1 MLTTE
6 QVRAAANDDA
16 RIGPLS
22 TIAWSAETLPGPLAR
37 AAYEGARETTSC
49 GWGIPMSD
57 GVVNVEVALL
67 EPQVEQEL
75 RTALTASNEYA
86 YERFSRVDVFHRD
99 VEDGI
104 GSVLAYALSDG
115 VWVIVDGTLVDKTTA
130 AELARDVM
138 GRILAS

>member
-1 MLTTE
+1 M
-6 QVRAAANDDA
+6 
-16 RIGPLS
+16 
-22 TIAWSAETLPGPLAR
+22 
-37 AAYEGARETTSC
+37 
-49 GWGIPMSD
+49 
-57 GVVNVEVALL
+57 NVEVALL

-86 YERFSRVDVFHRD
+86 HESFSRVDVFHRD

>member
-1 MLTTE
+1 
-6 QVRAAANDDA
+6 
-16 RIGPLS
+16 
-22 TIAWSAETLPGPLAR
+22 
-37 AAYEGARETTSC
+37 
-49 GWGIPMSD
+49 MSD